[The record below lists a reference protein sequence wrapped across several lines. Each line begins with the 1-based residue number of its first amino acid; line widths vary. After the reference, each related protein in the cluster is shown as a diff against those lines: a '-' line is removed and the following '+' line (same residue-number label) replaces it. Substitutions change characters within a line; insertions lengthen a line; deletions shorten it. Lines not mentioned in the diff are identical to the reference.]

1 MNIETTYCRICSSRC
16 GLLAHIDGD
25 KIIDFKGDSTDPVGA
40 GHICEMAER
49 SVVAMQS
56 PNRITEPMKRI
67 NGTLTPVSWD
77 TAIHEISEGLR
88 KVRAAQGPAG
98 LGIYLGEGVQRSS
111 RTLIRSL
118 AFGVGSG
125 TPHIFSEQCL
135 SFGPQVWA
143 TEQMIGHPASLLSDL
158 GRAHYIVLLS
168 GEQRDLGWGPLNP
181 GMGHEAWIQH
191 SRKTKG
197 TKVIVADPRR
207 TELAESMDM
216 HLPIR
221 PGTEPYLLLGMLAA
235 IVRGG
240 WVDTQFIRDYTIN
253 FDRLEQSLSAW
264 SVEACAEICG
274 IDAPSLSGMALKF
287 SRSPM
292 AVIHPAR
299 QSFQN
304 EAGAL
309 GAWAWLALHA
319 VTANILRPGGL
330 YENRGA
336 VDLFPFLSQIPSNK
350 GPTTATTD
358 HSLLLMQAPATAWA
372 SEVLD
377 GPLRAMITVGGNP
390 LGRLPNPK
398 RTQDALAGLDLL
410 VCIGHEEDETALAA
424 DWVLPAAH
432 SWEQASIALHDNTLL
447 PTLGTMWSTALS
459 SPRQQ
464 ARPEEEILRD
474 LYAGLRPG
482 MRGSAWGRHLGLIA
496 QYIVRADLEEWEH
509 RALSWSDTL
518 DLNDAAENERRLNV
532 GHADRSTW
540 RPTTESGRIDVVPDA
555 ITEQLRRAQPPQTP
569 TLSLRTGQWRD
580 RAADVLHPAEER
592 RELEVRLHPDQ
603 GFKEGARVLIKTAH
617 GECAA
622 TVCHDDRLR
631 DDVIDLPFEIG
642 TAALELLDSTAVD
655 PLTGSAVFDGITAEI
670 STL

>member
-1 MNIETTYCRICSSRC
+1 MNSETTYCRICSSRC
-16 GLLAHIDGD
+16 GLLAHIENEQ
-25 KIIDFKGDSTDPVGA
+25 ILEFKGDPTDPVGA
-40 GHICEMAER
+40 GHVCDMAER
-49 SVVAMQS
+49 SVEAMQS
-56 PNRITEPMKRI
+56 STRITEPMKRI

-77 TAIHEISEGLR
+77 TAIQEISESLR
-88 KVRAAQGPAG
+88 KIRAAQGPAG
-98 LGIYLGEGVQRSS
+98 IGIYLGEGVQRSS

-118 AFGVGSG
+118 AFGVGAG

-135 SFGPQVWA
+135 SFGPQIWA

-158 GRAHYIVLLS
+158 GRAHYVVLLS
-168 GEQRDLGWGPLNP
+168 GEQRDLGWGALNP

-207 TELAESMDM
+207 TELAEGMDM

-221 PGTEPYLLLGMLAA
+221 PGTEPYLLLGMLSA
-235 IVRGG
+235 IVQGG
-240 WVDTQFIRDYTIN
+240 WVDAQFIRDYTIH
-253 FDRLEQSLSAW
+253 FDRLEQSLAPW
-264 SVEACAEICG
+264 SVETCAALCG
-274 IDAPSLSGMALKF
+274 IDAPSLSGLALKF

-336 VDLFPFLSQIPSNK
+336 IDLFPFLSQIPSNK

-358 HSLLLMQAPATAWA
+358 HPLLLMQAPATAWA
-372 SEVLD
+372 SEVLE
-377 GPLRAMITVGGNP
+377 GPLRALITVGGNP
-390 LGRLPNPK
+390 LGRLPDPK
-398 RTQDALAGLDLL
+398 HTRNALAGLDLL

-432 SWEQASIALHDNTLL
+432 SWEQASLALHDNVLL
-447 PTLGTMWSTALS
+447 PTLGTMWSAPLS
-459 SPRQQ
+459 SPRQE
-464 ARPEEEILRD
+464 ARPEEQILSD

-482 MRGSAWGRHLGLIA
+482 MRGSPWGRHLGLLA
-496 QYIVRADLEEWEH
+496 QYIARADLEEWEH
-509 RALSWSDTL
+509 RAFSWSDTL
-518 DLNDAAENERRLNV
+518 DLNDAADNERRLSL
-532 GHADRSTW
+532 GDTDRSTW
-540 RPTTESGRIDVVPDA
+540 RPTTESGRIDIVPDTIA
-555 ITEQLRRAQPPQTP
+555 ERLRRAQSPETP
-569 TLSLRTGQWRD
+569 ALTLRTGQWKN
-580 RAADVLHPAEER
+580 RAADVLLPPEDR

-603 GFKEGARVLIKTAH
+603 GFKEGDRVLIKTDH
-617 GECAA
+617 GECTA
-622 TVCHDDRLR
+622 TVHHDDRLR
-631 DDVIDLPFEIG
+631 NDVIDLPFEVG
-642 TAALELLDSTAVD
+642 TAALELLDAAAVD
-655 PLTGSAVFDGITAEI
+655 PLTGSAVLDGITAEI
-670 STL
+670 SSL